1 MHRYRAIGPPI
12 RSVARFRAI
21 SVLAA
26 LALCAIAAAG
36 AAPPTRAI
44 QFNIPAGQ
52 LADALDRFSEQS
64 GLQVV
69 YDDALLQGKLAATVT
84 GEMSVSEALDH
95 LLAGMGLAW
104 DIVSDRTVVVMRA
117 ASPALSADGRPPATS
132 ASAPADEPATSP
144 TATLKLDNYIAFGRG
159 EDPMGLLPT
168 EPLDSVFGF
177 GKSLL
182 ETPRSVSVLSDDVMA
197 SYGIATTLDVS
208 KIIPSTYTAS
218 IFSVNGNV
226 NIRSVSSDTYF
237 RGIKRLENTQLF
249 PSPLS
254 AMSRIDIV
262 RGPPS
267 PLYGP
272 GKAGGYTNLVPKSAR
287 ASTGK
292 YLEEP
297 TGKATLTTGSYDKK
311 AGSAEIGGPFSL
323 AGRRGGYYLYMDAEK
338 SGTYYDHVPFEQYI
352 VQSSF
357 DVEPGERWIAQ
368 FGQMFQQWG
377 GTELAGW
384 NRVTQELID
393 HGTYAAGQPQLNMD
407 LNGDG
412 LISTAE
418 VDAFGPLIRDLPP
431 GTPASAAAAALGP
444 GWRIDPATVRQVP
457 LSRTANAQSTEDG
470 AGAKVNLAYFDLVY
484 RLPSG
489 AALTNKI
496 YHEQMRRFKWTRASA
511 FGQDTRS
518 SVFEDK
524 VLYEQLAAPLTRHI
538 AYSLAASASYR
549 YYDTQ
554 TLTGTK
560 YNDIVDRA
568 DLSQPFNSLN
578 RFAVPNLEP
587 DLAPWNT
594 GLVSKYDTVGAAIL
608 LDVTSG
614 TADVLLGARYDRVS
628 IHSRIPDFV
637 LTAPGLEAR
646 GSDAGLSWSAS
657 VSYEVLTGLRPY
669 LTYSTQETLLHGID
683 GGVAI
688 PIVANALN
696 ASQMREAGLKW
707 SGFGGKVFAALST
720 YRQTRTS
727 FTADTMQVPATLSKG
742 WEMELRW
749 VPSRRFSLVLG
760 ASKENTTFEPA
771 RAATIVV
778 NPSFFG
784 LGNDY
789 YGGRLQTTLSNDP
802 RYATRAGYPEKVFNL
817 NGTFFF
823 TRALA
828 VNLSANYQQEVASG
842 RIRDIVLPDAKIL
855 GAALIYDSAR
865 WTLRTSVSNLTNQ
878 LYFIPNSPDFA
889 GEATVIPAP
898 ERNYEASISF
908 KY

>member
-1 MHRYRAIGPPI
+1 MHRHWAIGPPI
-12 RSVARFRAI
+12 RSVKRFHAI

-26 LALCAIAAAG
+26 LAVCATAVAG
-36 AAPPTRAI
+36 ASPLAHSIRFDI
-44 QFNIPAGQ
+44 EAGQ
-52 LADALDRFSEQS
+52 LADALDRFGEQS

-69 YDDALLQGKLAATVT
+69 YDDDLLRGKPAALVA

-95 LLAGMGLAW
+95 LLAGLGLEW
-104 DIVSDRTVVVMRA
+104 DIVDDRTVVVRRSGPPSLTPETA
-117 ASPALSADGRPPATS
+117 APSVG
-132 ASAPADEPATSP
+132 APAPGKSVSNQAT
-144 TATLKLDNYIAFGRG
+144 TVKLENYVTFGRG

-177 GKSLL
+177 NKSLL
-182 ETPRSVSVLSDDVMA
+182 ETPRSVSVLSDDLMA
-197 SYGIATTLDVS
+197 AYGIETTLDVS

-226 NIRSVSSDTYF
+226 NIRGVSSDTYF

-272 GKAGGYTNLVPKSAR
+272 GKDGGYTNLVPKSAR

-292 YLEEP
+292 YLEAP

-311 AGSAEIGGPFSL
+311 AGSAEVGGPFTL
-323 AGRRGGYYLYMDAEK
+323 IDRRGGYYVYMDAEN
-338 SGTYYDHVPFEQYI
+338 SGSYYDNVPFEQYI

-357 DVEPGERWIAQ
+357 DFEPGERLSAQ
-368 FGQMFQQWG
+368 FGQMFQHWG

-384 NRVTQELID
+384 NRVTQELVD
-393 HGTYAAGQPQLNMD
+393 NGTYNAGQPLLNMD

-418 VDAFGPLIRDLPP
+418 VDSFGPLIRDVPV

-444 GWRIDPATVRQVP
+444 GWKIDPATARQVK
-457 LSRTANAQSTEDG
+457 LSRTANAQSGEAGGG
-470 AGAKVNLAYFDLVY
+470 ADVNLAYFDLVY
-484 RLPSG
+484 RLQSG
-489 AALTNKI
+489 ATLTNKI
-496 YHEQMRRFKWTRASA
+496 YFEEMHRFKWTRASA
-511 FGQDTRS
+511 FGQDTGS

-524 VLYEQLAAPLTRHI
+524 ALYERPAAPLTRHI
-538 AYSLAASASYR
+538 AYSLGASASYR
-549 YYDTQ
+549 HYETR

-560 YNDIVDRA
+560 YNDLVDRA
-568 DLSQPFNSLN
+568 DLSQPFDPRN

-587 DLAPWNT
+587 ELAPWNT
-594 GLVSKYDTVGAAIL
+594 GLVSRYDTLGAAAL
-608 LDVTSG
+608 LDVTCG

-637 LTAPGLEAR
+637 LTTPGLDAR
-646 GSDAGLSWSAS
+646 GDDAGVSWSAS
-657 VSYEVLTGLRPY
+657 FSYEVLTGLRPY
-669 LTYSTQETLLHGID
+669 VTYSTQETLLHGID
-683 GGVAI
+683 GGIAI
-688 PIVANALN
+688 PMVANALN
-696 ASQMREAGLKW
+696 ASEIREAGLKW
-707 SGFGGKVFAALST
+707 SALGGTLFAAVSA

-742 WEMELRW
+742 WEMEVHW
-749 VPSRRFSLVLG
+749 VPSRRFSLVG
-760 ASKENTTFEPA
+760 GVSKENTTFEPA

-784 LGNDY
+784 LPADY
-789 YGGRLQTTLSNDP
+789 FGGRLQTTLSNDP
-802 RYATRAGYPEKVFNL
+802 LYATRAGYPQMVFNL

-823 TRALA
+823 SRALA
-828 VNLSANYQQEVASG
+828 INLSANYQQEVASG
-842 RIRDIVLPDAKIL
+842 RIRDITLPAAKIL
-855 GAALIYDSAR
+855 GAALIYDSTH
-865 WTLRTSVSNLTNQ
+865 WTLRASVSNLTNE

-898 ERNYEASISF
+898 ERNYETSVSF
-908 KY
+908 KF